1 MILMSTQYWEMEWFM
16 PTYSNSIRNL
26 ETSFFHANVLTYC
39 EKSGNG
45 FDKYCIV
52 YRLSLTTFFFYF
64 FSNWQFNCFQT
75 KDWKWFL
82 RNMINIF
89 WQEKYSIANRLVTH
103 KIKKFG
109 TYALHFMTIFLKEQS
124 VRGYE
129 RS

>member
-1 MILMSTQYWEMEWFM
+1 MILLMSTQYWEMECFM

-26 ETSFFHANVLTYC
+26 ETSFFHANVLTIFFIV
-39 EKSGNG
+39 KSQVW
-45 FDKYCIV
+45 FWQILHRLQIV
-52 YRLSLTTFFFYF
+52 TYYIFS
-64 FSNWQFNCFQT
+64 SNWQFNCFQT

-89 WQEKYSIANRLVTH
+89 WQEKYSIANRLVTL
-103 KIKKFG
+103 KIKKFR